1 MTLHTVRATLYRI
14 VRALGDVQAVEHGTV
29 PKRLVRRVVGKVTG
43 RILGKLFR

>member
-1 MTLHTVRATLYRI
+1 MGLSSFRGFLYRLA
-14 VRALGDVQAVEHGTV
+14 RALGDVQAVEHGTI